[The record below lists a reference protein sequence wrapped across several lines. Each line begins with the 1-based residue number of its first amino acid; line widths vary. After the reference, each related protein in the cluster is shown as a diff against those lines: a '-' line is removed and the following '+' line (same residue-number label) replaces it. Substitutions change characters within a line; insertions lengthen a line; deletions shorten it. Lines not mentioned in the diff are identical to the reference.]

1 MAAVLEQANTNI
13 PPVKVYPDKFAG
25 QVVVVT
31 GAAQG
36 IGETT
41 AELFAEQG
49 ADVVL
54 VDKNQDLL
62 EKVRERLLQNARGK
76 VRSCVGDLTNEKE
89 VQGLV
94 DVIVQTN
101 GRIDVLVHLAGIYP
115 LIPLKDATIADFH
128 SLMNVNML
136 STFLLTRAVL
146 PHMQRAGWGRI
157 INTASEAAVRPELG
171 LSLVGHYGPRRASN
185 RAQGN

>member
-1 MAAVLEQANTNI
+1 MAAVVKQAHANI
-13 PPVKVYPDKFAG
+13 PSVKVYPDKFAG

-54 VDKNQDLL
+54 VDKNQELL
-62 EKVRERLLQNARGK
+62 EKTEERLKSTIGK
-76 VRSCVGDLTNEKE
+76 VNSYVGNLTNEEE
-89 VQGLV
+89 VQTLINQ
-94 DVIVQTN
+94 IVHTN

-115 LIPLKDATIADFH
+115 LIPLKEATTADFH
-128 SLMNVNML
+128 KLMNVNML

-146 PHMQRAGWGRI
+146 PHMQRAGYGRI
-157 INTASEAAVRPELG
+157 INTASEAGVRPELG
-171 LSLVGHYGPRRASN
+171 LALVSRHGSLLT
-185 RAQGN
+185 